1 MDLLI
6 ENARVWDD
14 RGLVDIAVLDGRIAA
29 IGPDLGQ
36 DAGRRIDAAGRAV
49 LPGFVEPHLHMDK
62 ALLYRR
68 QPTRD
73 GTLEEAIRLTGKLKA
88 EQDRDDV
95 LERSRAVLDMAV
107 RAGTVA
113 IRVHPDVDPLQG
125 LLGVETA
132 LELQQE
138 YRDLVDIQIVAFPQE
153 GIVKSPGT
161 LELMTEAMRMGA
173 SVVGG
178 CPYSEADWDGTRRHI
193 EHVFELAERFDAP
206 VDMHAD
212 FADDTQDPRFT
223 AARHIAEQTLK
234 RNYHSRVSLGHVT
247 SLAALSPQE
256 SEDVIALLRQAD
268 VQIVTLPATDL
279 YLGGRRDTKNQR
291 RGLTP
296 VHLLRDS
303 GVNVTFSSNNV
314 RNAFTPFGKADPLL
328 IGNLLAHAAQFGTP
342 HSQAEVLRM
351 ATYDA
356 ARSIGIADSYG
367 LAVGKAADLV
377 VFDCYRV
384 DDVLLDIPVR
394 RWVVKRGRVTVE
406 TRHECVINPA
416 TSDGQGALR

>member
-6 ENARVWDD
+6 TNARVWDD
-14 RGLVDIAVLDGRIAA
+14 RPLVDIGIEGERIAA
-29 IGPDLGQ
+29 IEPRIEAE
-36 DAGRRIDAAGRAV
+36 AGRVIDAEGRAV
-49 LPGFVEPHLHMDK
+49 LPGFVEPHLHLDK

-68 QPTRD
+68 QPARD
-73 GTLEEAIRLTGKLKA
+73 GTLAEAIRLTGQLKA

-107 RAGTVA
+107 AHGTVA
-113 IRVHPDVDPLQG
+113 IRAHPDVDPIQG

-132 LELQQE
+132 LALREE
-138 YRDLVDIQIVAFPQE
+138 YRELLDLEAVAFPQE
-153 GIVKSPGT
+153 GIVKAPGT
-161 LELMTEAMRMGA
+161 LGLMEEALRMGA

-178 CPYSEADWDGTRRHI
+178 CPYNEPSADDTRRHI
-193 EHVFELAERFDAP
+193 DIVFELAQRFDVP

-212 FADDTQDPRFT
+212 FADDAGDQRYR
-223 AARHIAEQTLK
+223 AAGYIAEKAIELGWQG
-234 RNYHSRVSLGHVT
+234 RVSLGHVT
-247 SLAALSPQE
+247 SLAALTREEAMPVVE
-256 SEDVIALLRQAD
+256 RLRDAQ
-268 VQIVTLPATDL
+268 VTIVTLPATDL
-279 YLGGRRDTKNQR
+279 YLGGRGDERNQR

-314 RNAFTPFGKADPLL
+314 RNAFTPFGKADMLQ

-356 ARSIGIADSYG
+356 ARSIGLGDYG
-367 LAVGKAADLV
+367 LAEGRRADLV
-377 VFDCYRV
+377 VLDSPLV
-384 DDVLLDIPVR
+384 ADVLADIPPR
-394 RWVVKRGRVTVE
+394 LWVVKRGRVTVE
-406 TRHECVINPA
+406 SRHETIIHRTAAVP
-416 TSDGQGALR
+416 GA

>member
-6 ENARVWDD
+6 KNARVWDD
-14 RGLVDIAVLDGRIAA
+14 RDLVSIAISDGNISQL
-29 IGPDLGQ
+29 GTDLQGTPGEQ
-36 DAGRRIDAAGRAV
+36 LDAAGRAV

-88 EQDRDDV
+88 EQDREDV

-138 YRDLVDIQIVAFPQE
+138 YRHLLDLQIVAFPQE

-161 LELMTEAMRMGA
+161 LDLMTEAMKMGA

-178 CPYSEADWDGTRRHI
+178 CPYNEPGWDGTVEHI
-193 EHVFELAERFDAP
+193 THVFDLAERFDAP

-212 FADDTQDPRFT
+212 FADDTADQRFT
-223 AARHIAEQTLK
+223 AAGYIAEQTLQ
-234 RNYHSRVSLGHVT
+234 RGFQSRVSLGHVT
-247 SLAALSPQE
+247 SLGALTP
-256 SEDVIALLRQAD
+256 EDAKPVIDLLREAD
-268 VQIVTLPATDL
+268 VHIVTLPATDI
-279 YLGGRRDTKNQR
+279 YLGGRGDSASQR

-328 IGNLLAHAAQFGTP
+328 IANLLAHAAQFGTP

-351 ATYDA
+351 ATHDA
-356 ARSIGIADSYG
+356 ARSIGIGESYG
-367 LAVGKAADLV
+367 ISVGKAADLV
-377 VFDCYRV
+377 IFDCDRV
-384 DDVLLDIPVR
+384 DDVLLDIPAR
-394 RWVVKRGRVTVE
+394 RWVLKRGRVTVE
-406 TRHECVINPA
+406 TRHECVIHRT
-416 TSDGQGALR
+416 TSKA

>member
-14 RGLVDIAVLDGRIAA
+14 RRPVDIAVSDGRIAA
-29 IGPDLGQ
+29 IGPGLGGES
-36 DAGRRIDAAGRAV
+36 ARRIDAAGRAV
-49 LPGFVEPHLHMDK
+49 LPGFVEPHLHIDK

-73 GTLEEAIRLTGKLKA
+73 GTLEEAIRLTAKLKA
-88 EQDRDDV
+88 EQDREDV

-113 IRVHPDVDPLQG
+113 VRVHPDVDPLQG
-125 LLGVETA
+125 LVGVETA
-132 LELQQE
+132 LLLRDE
-138 YRDLVDIQIVAFPQE
+138 YRDLIDIQVVAFPQE
-153 GIVKSPGT
+153 GIVKAPGT
-161 LELMTEAMRMGA
+161 LELMAEAMRMGA

-178 CPYSEADWDGTRRHI
+178 CPYNESGWDDTERHI
-193 EHVFELAERFDAP
+193 AHVFDLADRFDAP

-212 FADDTQDPRFT
+212 FADDCRDPRFS
-223 AARHIAEQTLK
+223 AARYIAEQAIK
-234 RNYHSRVSLGHVT
+234 RGQRSRVSLGHVT
-247 SLAALSPQE
+247 SLASFSPE
-256 SEDVIALLRQAD
+256 EAAPTIDLLREAD
-268 VQIVTLPATDL
+268 IHIVTLPATDL
-279 YLGGRRDTKNQR
+279 YLGGRRDARNQR

-351 ATYDA
+351 ATHDA
-356 ARSIGIADSYG
+356 ARSIGIGDSYG
-367 LAVGKAADLV
+367 LAVGRSADLV
-377 VFDCYRV
+377 VFDCQRV
-384 DDVLLDIPVR
+384 DEVLLDLPVR

-406 TRHECVINPA
+406 TRHECVINR
-416 TSDGQGALR
+416 SGAR